1 MIALALAVSA
11 ALYAWGVLRARARG
25 RIVPRGA
32 LAAFAA
38 GVAVLGAALAGPLD
52 GLSDRYLSWHMVQ
65 HLLLSSV
72 VAPLLVLGAP
82 ARVAL
87 GALPA
92 VQARALA
99 RALASKPVAFLSQPS
114 VAWLQFVAV
123 LYVVHFSPLYEA
135 ALENET
141 IHACEHTLF
150 LVSAFVFW
158 TAVLAVA
165 PVPHA
170 PSHPVRIL
178 LLFLALPVTSFLG
191 FIFFVSHRP
200 FYAHYAA
207 TAGAVS
213 DQANAGAVM
222 WIAGGAPLFIAM
234 LALVAAWGERERRL
248 ET

>member
-1 MIALALAVSA
+1 VIALSLAASV

-32 LAAFAA
+32 LVAFAA
-38 GVAVLGAALAGPLD
+38 GLAVLGAALAGPLD
-52 GLSDRYLSWHMVQ
+52 GFSDRYLSWHMVQ

-72 VAPLLVLGAP
+72 AAPFLVLGAP
-82 ARVAL
+82 TRVAL
-87 GALPA
+87 GALPPA
-92 VQARALA
+92 QARSLA
-99 RALASKPVAFLSQPS
+99 RALASTPVALLTQPS

-135 ALENET
+135 ALENEA
-141 IHACEHTLF
+141 IHAGEHVLL
-150 LVSAFVFW
+150 LVSALVFW
-158 TAVLAVA
+158 TSVLAVA

-200 FYAHYAA
+200 FYAHYAVVP
-207 TAGAVS
+207 GAAA
-213 DQANAGAVM
+213 DQVNAGAVM
-222 WIAGGAPLFIAM
+222 WIAGGAPLFVAM